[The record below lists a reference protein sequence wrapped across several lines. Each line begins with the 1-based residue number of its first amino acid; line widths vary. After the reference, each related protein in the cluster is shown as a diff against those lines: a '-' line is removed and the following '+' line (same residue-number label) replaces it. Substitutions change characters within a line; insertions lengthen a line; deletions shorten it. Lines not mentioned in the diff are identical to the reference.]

1 MSDKFSFFAEL
12 KRRSVYKVAGAY
24 AVVAWLLIQAASILF
39 PTFEAPAWVMK
50 VFVAVIILGFPI
62 ALVVAWAF
70 ELTPEGI
77 KRTEDLDRRPR
88 AQSKNRAWIF
98 IVIIASA
105 MSAGLFFL
113 GRFTAANRRNGST
126 GLPAKSIAVLPFE
139 SLSEDKNNA
148 YFADGIQDEI
158 LARLSKIADLKVI
171 SRTSTQKYKSAP
183 NNLREIAQE
192 LGVANILEGNVQKA
206 GDQVRITVQ
215 LINALK
221 DEHLWADTYDRK
233 MTDIFGVES
242 DVAQKIAGSLEAKL
256 TGREKKEIASGGT
269 TNPQAYDALLHALA
283 LQNNQTIA
291 AIAVAEKQIEFS
303 RRAVELDP
311 DYSDAWASLAIAQAN
326 LSRTPWQSEELE
338 KSTRAAAEN
347 ALRLAPDSPRAHQA
361 MGLYYRYCR
370 KDNRAAL
377 TELQIALAG
386 APNDASILSNLGA
399 LQRAQGKVEE
409 SLQTLRKAAELD
421 PLNVQA
427 WIGLGATYGGLRKFD
442 QARSMLDRAL
452 AIAPDDLE
460 LLAAKAS
467 TYQDQGDL
475 DASWKLL
482 SSHPFPPFNTW
493 AALAYHEQY
502 LLWRDYGALIET
514 INAMDLSH
522 ANLPPMVNAG
532 LDVMLANLYFLNQQR
547 DLALSHAE
555 KAQRQMQALRAQKF
569 LEPEIS
575 GAYIECAAR
584 FGNRDEMEREI
595 EFLFAQTRNHQWLFP
610 ASEYYAAA
618 GYALVGDLDKALPL
632 LRDSLSKPGGT
643 TTARLRLNPVWDG
656 VRSDP
661 RFQKLLDE
669 RP

>member
-1 MSDKFSFFAEL
+1 M
-12 KRRSVYKVAGAY
+12 
-24 AVVAWLLIQAASILF
+24 
-39 PTFEAPAWVMK
+39 
-50 VFVAVIILGFPI
+50 
-62 ALVVAWAF
+62 
-70 ELTPEGI
+70 
-77 KRTEDLDRRPR
+77 
-88 AQSKNRAWIF
+88 
-98 IVIIASA
+98 
-105 MSAGLFFL
+105 
-113 GRFTAANRRNGST
+113 
-126 GLPAKSIAVLPFE
+126 
-139 SLSEDKNNA
+139 
-148 YFADGIQDEI
+148 
-158 LARLSKIADLKVI
+158 
-171 SRTSTQKYKSAP
+171 
-183 NNLREIAQE
+183 REIAQQ
-192 LGVANILEGNVQKA
+192 LGVANILEGSVQKA

-233 MTDIFGVES
+233 MIDIFGVES

-283 LQNNQTIA
+283 LQNSQTIA
-291 AIAVAEKQIEFS
+291 AIAVAKKQIEFS

-311 DYSDAWASLAIAQAN
+311 GYGDAWATLAIAQAN

-347 ALRLAPDSPRAHQA
+347 AVRLAPDSPRAHQA
-361 MGLYYRYCR
+361 MGLYYRYCQ

-409 SLQTLRKAAELD
+409 SLQTLRKAADLD

-427 WIGLGATYGGLRKFD
+427 WIGLGETYIGLRKFD

-452 AIAPDDLE
+452 AIAPDDLD

-467 TYQDQGDL
+467 TYQDQGNL
-475 DASWKLL
+475 DASWKIL
-482 SSHPFPPFNTW
+482 SSNSFPPFNSW
-493 AALAYHEQY
+493 AGLAYSEQY

-514 INAMDLSH
+514 FNAMDLSH
-522 ANLPPMVNAG
+522 ANLPPMISAG

-547 DLALSHAE
+547 DLALPHAE
-555 KAQRQMQALRAQKF
+555 KAQREMQDLRAQRF

-595 EFLFAQTRNHQWLFP
+595 EFLFAQTRDNQWVLP
-610 ASEYYAAA
+610 SSESYAAA
-618 GYALVGDLDKALPL
+618 GYALLGDLDKALPL
-632 LRDSLSKPGGT
+632 LHDSLSKPGGT
-643 TTARLRLNPVWDG
+643 TTARLRLHPVWDG
-656 VRSDP
+656 VRNDP

-669 RP
+669 KP

>member
-1 MSDKFSFFAEL
+1 L
-12 KRRSVYKVAGAY
+12 KRRNVYKVAVAY
-24 AVVAWLLIQAASILF
+24 AVVGWLVIQVSSTVL
-39 PTFEAPAWVMK
+39 PTFHAPEWV
-50 VFVAVIILGFPI
+50 VQTLVVLVAIGFPI
-62 ALVVAWAF
+62 ALVIAWAF
-70 ELTPEGI
+70 ELTPQGL
-77 KRTEDLDRRPR
+77 KRTEDVDLA
-88 AQSKNRAWIF
+88 AQGSRKSRAWIYVAVVAAALS
-98 IVIIASA
+98 I
-105 MSAGLFFL
+105 GLFFL
-113 GRFTAANRRNGST
+113 GRFTAPGRETGAGSV
-126 GLPAKSIAVLPFE
+126 ASKSIAVLPFE
-139 SLSEDKNNA
+139 NLSDDKNNA

-183 NNLREIAQE
+183 DNLREIAQQ
-192 LGVANILEGNVQKA
+192 LGVANILEGSVQKS

-233 MTDIFGVES
+233 MIDIFGVES

-256 TGREKKEIASGGT
+256 TGRERKEIAAGGT

-283 LQNNQTIA
+283 LQNSQTIA
-291 AIAVAEKQIEFS
+291 AIAVTKKQIEFS

-311 DYSDAWASLAIAQAN
+311 DYGDAWASLAIAQAN

-338 KSTRAAAEN
+338 KSTRAAAET

-386 APNDASILSNLGA
+386 APNDASILSNLGF

-409 SLQTLRKAAELD
+409 SLQTLRKAADLD

-427 WIGLGATYGGLRKFD
+427 WIGLGETYSGLRKFD

-452 AIAPDDLE
+452 AIAPDDLD

-467 TYQDQGDL
+467 TYQDQGNL
-475 DASWKLL
+475 DASWKVL

-493 AALAYHEQY
+493 AALAYHDQY
-502 LLWRDYGALIET
+502 LLWRVYGTLIET
-514 INAMDLSH
+514 INAMDLPH
-522 ANLPPMVNAG
+522 ADLPPMINAG
-532 LDVMLANLYFLNQQR
+532 VDVMLANLYFLNQQR
-547 DLALSHAE
+547 DLAVAHAE
-555 KAQRQMQALRAQKF
+555 KAQDQMRALRAQKF
-569 LEPEIS
+569 WEPEIS

-595 EFLFAQTRNHQWLFP
+595 EFLFAQTRDNQWVLP
-610 ASEYYAAA
+610 SSESYAAA
-618 GYALVGDLDKALPL
+618 GYALLGDLDKALPL

-643 TTARLRLNPVWDG
+643 TTAHLRLNPVWDG
-656 VRSDP
+656 VRNDP